1 MGINFQTEKDY
12 QEFFINFTKE
22 IIIEKYKSNAQI
34 NKIKEKVEL
43 GLGKIVEQFKKNEKL
58 ELKDLE
64 EKYKEIFKINKI
76 PFFIENK
83 LLLFLNFLFN

>member
-58 ELKDLE
+58 ELKDLA
-64 EKYKEIFKINKI
+64 EKYKEIFKTDKI

>member
-34 NKIKEKVEL
+34 NKIKEKIEL

-58 ELKDLE
+58 ELKDLA
-64 EKYKEIFKINKI
+64 EI
-76 PFFIENK
+76 
-83 LLLFLNFLFN
+83 